1 MEKEKIK
8 LTLENFDEI
17 AFDLLKKEN
26 GNSTEIEI
34 NWDYSLEK
42 DEIKE
47 IFDKKNAEG
56 LEFSEAV
63 LEYITEN
70 DQSIFTEFDDKYHD
84 LAYMVV
90 EKYSDFTEDDNEFFE
105 LKDKLYE
112 YAKDN
117 FNKNLD
123 YPKLLKN
130 TKINE
135 LAIVV
140 KSPETDFP
148 DSNREQTAPFVSGG
162 EKYIDTFLADNQ
174 FNSITFLIQSQGY
187 EVEDFFDKEKVE
199 NSKFLKSLHTEL
211 EENLSDMKDGNVIFT
226 KLNSSNLD
234 EFSNIIDNIH
244 NLKIPKE
251 MLQVGIYDLVS
262 EKGSNLEIELE
273 KDIVLA
279 KENYKVFTEYS
290 SGDKFEINHFFEDYE
305 SKKDE
310 TKFEISLDKNF
321 EMHEVDINKVKET
334 IDKTFDVKLQEK
346 KEKENEKELW

>member
-148 DSNREQTAPFVSGG
+148 DSNREQTAPF
-162 EKYIDTFLADNQ
+162 DTFLADNQ
-174 FNSITFLIQSQGY
+174 FNSIAFLIQSQGY

-211 EENLSDMKDGNVIFT
+211 EENLGDMKDGNVVFT

-234 EFSNIIDNIH
+234 EFSNIIDNIY

-346 KEKENEKELW
+346 KEKENEKEL

>member
-1 MEKEKIK
+1 LEKEKIK

-174 FNSITFLIQSQGY
+174 FNSIAFLIQSQGY

-211 EENLSDMKDGNVIFT
+211 EENLGDMKDGNVVFT

-234 EFSNIIDNIH
+234 EFSNIVDNIY

-251 MLQVGIYDLVS
+251 MLQVGIYDLAS

-273 KDIVLA
+273 KDIVLS

-321 EMHEVDINKVKET
+321 EMHEVDLDKIKET
-334 IDKTFDVKLQEK
+334 IDKNYNFDINETK
-346 KEKENEKELW
+346 KDYEREF

>member
-174 FNSITFLIQSQGY
+174 FNSIAFLIQSQGY

-211 EENLSDMKDGNVIFT
+211 EENLSDMKDGNVVFT

-310 TKFEISLDKNF
+310 TKFEISLDKSF
-321 EMHEVDINKVKET
+321 KMHEVDLDKIKET
-334 IDKTFDVKLQEK
+334 IDKNYNFDINEIK
-346 KEKENEKELW
+346 KDYEREF

>member
-211 EENLSDMKDGNVIFT
+211 EENLGDMKDGNVVFT

-234 EFSNIIDNIH
+234 EFSNIIDNIY

-290 SGDKFEINHFFEDYE
+290 SGDKFEINYFFEDYE

-310 TKFEISLDKNF
+310 TKFEISLDKSF
-321 EMHEVDINKVKET
+321 KMHEVDLDKIKET
-334 IDKTFDVKLQEK
+334 IDKNYSFDINKIK
-346 KEKENEKELW
+346 KDYEREF

>member
-1 MEKEKIK
+1 MKSEKI
-8 LTLENFDEI
+8 LLDLENFDEI

-174 FNSITFLIQSQGY
+174 FNSIAFLIQSQGY

-211 EENLSDMKDGNVIFT
+211 EENLSDMKDGNVVFT

-234 EFSNIIDNIH
+234 EFSNIIDNIY

-251 MLQVGIYDLVS
+251 MLQVGIYDLAS

-310 TKFEISLDKNF
+310 TKFEISLDKSF
-321 EMHEVDINKVKET
+321 KMHEVDLDKIKET
-334 IDKTFDVKLQEK
+334 IDKNYNFDINEIK
-346 KEKENEKELW
+346 KDYEREF

>member
-26 GNSTEIEI
+26 GNSTEIKI

-42 DEIKE
+42 NDIKE

-56 LEFSEAV
+56 LEFSTAV

-70 DQSIFTEFDDKYHD
+70 DQSIFTEFDNEYHD
-84 LAYMVV
+84 LAYKVV
-90 EKYSDFTEDDNEFFE
+90 EKHSDFTQDDNEYFE

-112 YAKDN
+112 YARDN
-117 FNKNLD
+117 FNESFD
-123 YPKLLKN
+123 YGKLLKN
-130 TKINE
+130 TNLNE
-135 LAIVV
+135 LAIVL

-148 DSNREQTAPFVSGG
+148 DSNREQTAPFISGG
-162 EKYIDTFLADNQ
+162 EKYIDTFLADDQ
-174 FNSITFLIQSQGY
+174 FNSIAFLIQSQGY

-211 EENLSDMKDGNVIFT
+211 EENLSDMKDGNVVFT

-234 EFSNIIDNIH
+234 EFSNIVDNIH

-310 TKFEISLDKNF
+310 TKFEISLDKSF
-321 EMHEVDINKVKET
+321 EMHEVDLDKIKET
-334 IDKTFDVKLQEK
+334 IDKNYNFDINETK
-346 KEKENEKELW
+346 KDYEREF

>member
-1 MEKEKIK
+1 
-8 LTLENFDEI
+8 
-17 AFDLLKKEN
+17 
-26 GNSTEIEI
+26 
-34 NWDYSLEK
+34 
-42 DEIKE
+42 
-47 IFDKKNAEG
+47 
-56 LEFSEAV
+56 
-63 LEYITEN
+63 
-70 DQSIFTEFDDKYHD
+70 
-84 LAYMVV
+84 MVV

-174 FNSITFLIQSQGY
+174 FNSIAFLIQSQGY

-211 EENLSDMKDGNVIFT
+211 EENLSDMKDGNVVFT

-310 TKFEISLDKNF
+310 TKFEISLDKSF
-321 EMHEVDINKVKET
+321 KMHEVDLDKIKET
-334 IDKTFDVKLQEK
+334 IDKNYNFDINEIK
-346 KEKENEKELW
+346 KDYEREF

>member
-1 MEKEKIK
+1 M
-8 LTLENFDEI
+8 
-17 AFDLLKKEN
+17 
-26 GNSTEIEI
+26 
-34 NWDYSLEK
+34 
-42 DEIKE
+42 
-47 IFDKKNAEG
+47 
-56 LEFSEAV
+56 
-63 LEYITEN
+63 
-70 DQSIFTEFDDKYHD
+70 
-84 LAYMVV
+84 
-90 EKYSDFTEDDNEFFE
+90 
-105 LKDKLYE
+105 
-112 YAKDN
+112 
-117 FNKNLD
+117 
-123 YPKLLKN
+123 
-130 TKINE
+130 
-135 LAIVV
+135 

-174 FNSITFLIQSQGY
+174 FNSIAFLIQSQGY

-211 EENLSDMKDGNVIFT
+211 EENLGDMKDGNVVFT

-234 EFSNIIDNIH
+234 EFSNIIDNIY

-321 EMHEVDINKVKET
+321 EMHEVDLDKIKET
-334 IDKTFDVKLQEK
+334 IDKNYSFDINETK
-346 KEKENEKELW
+346 KDYEREF